1 MDVSFF
7 ALSLLYEHFR
17 KAIWCIYTIYSVSN
31 LASCHNHPESEW
43 VKVAVSLLSI
53 DCRALLK
60 YTFYGGLA
68 KTHPD
73 ILLLQVQALYLKG
86 EAL

>member
-1 MDVSFF
+1 MSYLV
-7 ALSLLYEHFR
+7 
-17 KAIWCIYTIYSVSN
+17 
-31 LASCHNHPESEW
+31 SCHNISESERG
-43 VKVAVSLLSI
+43 KVAVSILSI

-60 YTFYGGLA
+60 HTFYGTPA

-73 ILLLQVQALYLKG
+73 ILLLRVRALYSKG

>member
-1 MDVSFF
+1 M
-7 ALSLLYEHFR
+7 
-17 KAIWCIYTIYSVSN
+17 SN
-31 LASCHNHPESEW
+31 LASCHNHTDSEQ
-43 VKVAVSLLSI
+43 VKVVVSMLSI

-73 ILLLQVQALYLKG
+73 ILLLRVRALYSKG

>member
-1 MDVSFF
+1 MSYLV
-7 ALSLLYEHFR
+7 
-17 KAIWCIYTIYSVSN
+17 
-31 LASCHNHPESEW
+31 SCHNHPESERA
-43 VKVAVSLLSI
+43 KAVVSMLSI

-73 ILLLQVQALYLKG
+73 ILLLRVRALYSKG
-86 EAL
+86 EML